1 MKIELDD
8 KDWKLLEKHLGI
20 YVEKNYLKLDPHF
33 IDLYNQILEQ
43 HYASK
48 VKELKEWLLQKL
60 EKTNLNYLFKNL
72 GGYSMDS
79 KTREKILHRCEILR
93 YMGDDGIS
101 CIFDQLPDDEL
112 MEDCGWVLDKAHDDL
127 DNFQFGL
134 TRKIINKAAARSA
147 NDMWSESWTLTE
159 SKSNKFM

>member
-1 MKIELDD
+1 MELSKKQMKRVIEELESSYNSKMFED
-8 KDWKLLEKHLGI
+8 KNLEEIINLFK
-20 YVEKNYLKLDPHF
+20 KYLNSGETK
-33 IDLYNQILEQ
+33 
-43 HYASK
+43 
-48 VKELKEWLLQKL
+48 WLLQKL

-127 DNFQFGL
+127 DNFQLGL
-134 TRKIINKAAARSA
+134 TRS
-147 NDMWSESWTLTE
+147 
-159 SKSNKFM
+159 

>member
-1 MKIELDD
+1 MELTKEQMKRVIEELESSYETKMLED
-8 KDWKLLEKHLGI
+8 KFLEEIINLFK
-20 YVEKNYLKLDPHF
+20 KYLNSGETK
-33 IDLYNQILEQ
+33 
-43 HYASK
+43 
-48 VKELKEWLLQKL
+48 WLLQKL

-112 MEDCGWVLDKAHDDL
+112 MEDCGWVLDKEHDDL
-127 DNFQFGL
+127 DNFQFGV
-134 TRKIINKAAARSA
+134 TRKIMNDASARQS
-147 NDMWSESWTLTE
+147 NDMWG
-159 SKSNKFM
+159 

>member
-1 MKIELDD
+1 MELS
-8 KDWKLLEKHLGI
+8 KEQMEK
-20 YVEKNYLKLDPHF
+20 V
-33 IDLYNQILEQ
+33 ILELETS
-43 HYASK
+43 YNSK
-48 VKELKEWLLQKL
+48 IFDDENLIEIINLFKKYLNSGETKWLLQKL

-112 MEDCGWVLDKAHDDL
+112 MEDCGWVLDKEHDDL

-147 NDMWSESWTLTE
+147 NDMWS
-159 SKSNKFM
+159 